1 MSGNSFI
8 GGLRD
13 DRLDDLFATDE
24 ELAAGLN
31 TKINTQTFTNQVN
44 TLNTSIATK
53 ADQDAVN
60 SAMGLKANQ
69 SDVDAAVVLKA
80 NQIYVDNQL
89 NTKANQSEVDSAMA
103 LKANQSEVD
112 SAMALKANQSE
123 VDSAMALKANQ
134 SEVDSAMAL
143 KANQSE
149 VDSAMAL
156 KANQSEVDSAMALK
170 ANQSEVDSAM
180 ALKANQSEVE
190 SALTDG
196 LATKQDTG
204 DFATNTALTDG
215 LATKQDTGD
224 YATNTALTDGLA
236 TKQATGNYAL
246 QEDIPSLAGGY
257 SVGAVDNLLALKAD
271 KSELVYRETGEV
283 DANGDAVRDPAYTF
297 NQAELGT
304 KLKTMDDAT
313 NGKQNAGDYITRSE
327 AQQGDATASLGGA
340 IAGGLLGTA
349 SVVWSGVTSG
359 GESVT
364 KTVGDVFK
372 DIGDAFGDGDGGD
385 DFPRFS
391 RVTRSS

>member
-1 MSGNSFI
+1 MTFI
-8 GGLRD
+8 ND
-13 DRLDDLFATDE
+13 TSDAIDDE
-24 ELAAGLN
+24 ELAAALALKSDKN
-31 TKINTQTFTNQVN
+31 ETYTKSQVN
-44 TLNTSIATK
+44 NNFQPTGDYATNTALTDGLATKQDTGDFATNTALTDGLATK
-53 ADQDAVN
+53 APTGDYAT
-60 SAMGLKANQ
+60 
-69 SDVDAAVVLKA
+69 
-80 NQIYVDNQL
+80 
-89 NTKANQSEVDSAMA
+89 NT
-103 LKANQSEVD
+103 
-112 SAMALKANQSE
+112 
-123 VDSAMALKANQ
+123 
-134 SEVDSAMAL
+134 
-143 KANQSE
+143 
-149 VDSAMAL
+149 
-156 KANQSEVDSAMALK
+156 
-170 ANQSEVDSAM
+170 
-180 ALKANQSEVE
+180 
-190 SALTDG
+190 ALTDG

-215 LATKQDTGD
+215 LATKQNTGDFATNTALNDGLATKQDTGDFATNTALTDGLATKAPTGD